1 MKNLIAVTIC
11 LVLSIAIVI
20 VPSFFYPSF
29 EGIEVGTVGNFNQ
42 TVEVTTSDVHK
53 IYKLYEDHKLIGI
66 IKDKTYMDEHLKTVY
81 KEKYASMFPNTHIG
95 IADNMYLV
103 EEMSSNV
110 YTDADAEIM
119 QYLDDHSLY
128 SLSLIHI

>member
-53 IYKLYEDHKLIGI
+53 IYKLYEDQ
-66 IKDKTYMDEHLKTVY
+66 
-81 KEKYASMFPNTHIG
+81 FF
-95 IADNMYLV
+95 
-103 EEMSSNV
+103 
-110 YTDADAEIM
+110 
-119 QYLDDHSLY
+119 
-128 SLSLIHI
+128 